1 MKHKKLL
8 LVDDDELVL
17 ATFGKGLKDA
27 GYDVRLAGSGDEAL
41 GVVAEDFP
49 DLAIVDKRM
58 PQMSGLELGQ
68 RFAEL
73 GVPFIFLSAY
83 SERDYV
89 EKAAEIGTLGYLVK
103 PIDIEKAIPTIEAAL
118 RRAKDF
124 AALRQSGNRLEL
136 ALETGNIVN
145 VVVGIIMERYRLEQ
159 HEAFEMLRSKARA
172 QRRKVKDVANES
184 LDAWYKLGALKPLN
198 AAADKEHDIPD
209 RGAYPEGDLAET

>member
-17 ATFGKGLKDA
+17 ATFGKGLGDA

-41 GVVAEDFP
+41 GMVAEECP

-58 PQMSGLELGQ
+58 PRMSGFELGR

-89 EKAAEIGTLGYLVK
+89 EEAAEIGTLGYLVK

-159 HEAFEMLRSKARA
+159 HEAFEMLRSRARA

-184 LDAWYKLGALKPLN
+184 LDAWYKLGALKPLKTGT
-198 AAADKEHDIPD
+198 DKESDVLD